1 MSEFIKA
8 TSINHCA
15 NGNFQIDYSGSQHNC
30 IAAFEDYCIKNN
42 VLWAKLFNAKDG
54 NEIYSFQRN

>member
-1 MSEFIKA
+1 MSEHIKA
-8 TSINHCA
+8 TSINHYS
-15 NGNFQIDYSGSQHNC
+15 NRNVQIDYSGSEHNC
-30 IAAFEDYCIKNN
+30 IAAFEEYCIKND